1 MEKSR
6 TFKLNF
12 YSMRNK
18 ILLLLT
24 ALLGMNNQMW
34 AGNVEIPDA
43 KFKSLLVADYDTDKD
58 GEISTKEAEA
68 VTDTIDVSFGYK
80 KYKHNITSVKGI
92 EAFKNIEG
100 FKCQSN
106 NISGVLDLRG
116 NPKIK
121 VLKCSNNAGITKIML
136 AKNSSS
142 LTTIES
148 REIASLTDL
157 DLSGAPNLYTLD
169 CHGCPHLTSLD
180 VTKNTKLNNILCYNC
195 SIDMINLLYNTQYY
209 TNSKP
214 KLYVGNQKDINGSDK
229 RLTILGSSSKYN
241 YYMEDLATNENNG
254 NVEFKSI
261 SGTAVRYKKAGESN
275 WSYEEVTKATSIN
288 DGQFD
293 NYEVMW
299 YKTAGSY
306 TLNYT
311 RTFKTGIWAAWML
324 PFKVVLRKERMEG
337 LKFAKVVSSSKSGG
351 TLKVVVEPLAL
362 NDALEANTPYVVLNT
377 TSTDIERTFSVTLQ
391 PLVINTNL
399 SPTVVGD
406 CTFESNYGIITSQD
420 GDDWYALAA
429 DESGF
434 THITQS
440 GLSLKPFRFLL
451 RVNGGSSQAK
461 IAIAESNATGIQSL
475 KNARESDA
483 YYDLMG
489 RRVQHPT
496 KGIYIHQGK
505 KIIIK

>member
-12 YSMRNK
+12 NSMRNK

-43 KFKSLLVADYDTDKD
+43 TFKSLLVAKYDTDKD
-58 GEISTKEAEA
+58 REISTTEAEA
-68 VTDTIDVSFGYK
+68 VNGTIDVSF
-80 KYKHNITSVKGI
+80 KYKITSVKGI
-92 EAFKNIEG
+92 EAFKNIDG

-106 NISGVLDLRG
+106 NISGVLDLRS
-116 NPKIK
+116 NPKIT
-121 VLKCSNNAGITKIML
+121 VLKCSNNAGITKILL

-148 REIASLTDL
+148 YEIASLTDL
-157 DLSGAPNLYTLD
+157 DLSCAPNLYTLD
-169 CHGCPHLTSLD
+169 CHGCTHLTSLD
-180 VTKNTKLNNILCYNC
+180 VTKNTKLTNILCYNC
-195 SIDMINLLYNTQYY
+195 SIDMINLLYNTLTY
-209 TNSKP
+209 TNAKP

-229 RLTILGSSSKYN
+229 RLTILGSSSKY
-241 YYMEDLATNENNG
+241 YYYKDSLATNVNNG

-261 SGTAVRYKKAGESN
+261 TGTAVRYKKAGESN
-275 WSYEEVTKATSIN
+275 WSYENVTRGTTININ

-293 NYEVMW
+293 NYEVMG
-299 YKTAGSY
+299 YDPKATRSY

-311 RTFKTGIWAAWML
+311 RTFKTGIWAARML

-337 LKFAKVVSSSKSGG
+337 LTFAKIVSSSKSGG

-362 NDALEANTPYVVLNT
+362 KDTLEANTPYVVLNT

>member
-12 YSMRNK
+12 NSMRNK

-43 KFKSLLVADYDTDKD
+43 DFKSLLVADYDTNKD

-68 VTDTIDVSFGYK
+68 VTGTINVSYAYK
-80 KYKHNITSVKGI
+80 KKCHITSVKGI
-92 EAFKNIEG
+92 EAFKNING
-100 FKCQSN
+100 FKCEGNS
-106 NISGVLDLRG
+106 ISGVLDLRG
-116 NPKIK
+116 NPKIT
-121 VLKCSNNAGITKIML
+121 VLKCSSNAGITKIML

-148 REIASLTDL
+148 YEIASLTDL
-157 DLSGAPNLYTLD
+157 DLSGAPNLSTLD
-169 CHGCPHLTSLD
+169 CHGCTHLTSLN
-180 VTKNTKLNNILCYNC
+180 VTKNPSLKHILCYNC
-195 SIDMINLLYNTQYY
+195 SIDMINLLYNTLYY
-209 TNSKP
+209 TNAQP
-214 KLYVGNQKDINGSDK
+214 KLWVGNQKDINGSDK
-229 RLTILGSSSKYN
+229 CLTILGSSSKYN
-241 YYMEDLATNENNG
+241 YYMENLATNENNG